1 MKVYKEISLKDFD
14 FEGYAEYVASKMSD
28 EEFEIIERWMEEE
41 GHEWSEI
48 EVNDLFAFNYD
59 FLDKL
64 LGYVVSK
71 DDEPKDI
78 DNDCGYDA
86 FEGDFTYD
94 V

>member
-1 MKVYKEISLKDFD
+1 MKVYKEISLKDFN

-28 EEFEIIERWMEEE
+28 EEFEMVERWMEKE
-41 GHEWSEI
+41 GHEWSESD
-48 EVNDLFAFNYD
+48 VNDLFAFNYD

-71 DDEPKDI
+71 DDEPEDI

-86 FEGDFTYD
+86 FEGCFTYD